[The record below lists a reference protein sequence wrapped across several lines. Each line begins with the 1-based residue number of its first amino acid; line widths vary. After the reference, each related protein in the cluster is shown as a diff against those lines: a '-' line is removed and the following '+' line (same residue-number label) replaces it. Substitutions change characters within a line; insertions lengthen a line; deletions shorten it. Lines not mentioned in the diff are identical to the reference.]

1 MACSPGG
8 VGHLISGALE
18 AVDTSTAP
26 DITWPTPP
34 VA

>member
-1 MACSPGG
+1 M
-8 VGHLISGALE
+8 ISGALE